1 MASAEIGAGH
11 VYALGFHADYRCRS
25 SGECC
30 SSGWEIPVAPPAEAR
45 LRAALASGALRLDAH
60 GVPLFRSRRELPD
73 GARVAFGLDAH
84 GRCAF
89 FEPGTRLC
97 AVHRQVGVAA
107 LPPSCRQFPRIALL
121 TPVGTFLTL
130 SHYCPTAAGQLF
142 REDDV
147 PSIAADPPAFPAD
160 EPWEG
165 LDARQAW
172 PPLLKPG
179 VLLGW
184 DGYVLWQERAVSLL
198 LSEGQTPE
206 AAVAAL
212 RLRATRACEWT
223 ASKGTL
229 LAWLERIPDPAQSTG
244 VLDFDAAAAN
254 WRCVAAQVP
263 DSLRFAAPPLG
274 PGAEP
279 ALAWAEA
286 HARLV
291 TPHWERFAW
300 PVRRYLAAKVFASW
314 AAMQE
319 DGLTAWSRAVETAL
333 AVLHVE
339 ATRQC
344 IDASAPLDAER
355 LAQAFRRA
363 DLLLLHLA
371 RSAGE
376 DVTA

>member
-25 SGECC
+25 TGACC

-45 LRAALASGALRLDAH
+45 LRAALASGALRVDAP

-73 GARVAFGLDAH
+73 GARVVFGLDAH

-89 FEPGTRLC
+89 LEPGTRLC

-142 REDDV
+142 RKDDV

-165 LDARQAW
+165 LDAREAW
-172 PPLLKPG
+172 PPLLRPG

-184 DGYVLWQERAVSLL
+184 DGYMLWQEQAVGLL
-198 LSEGQTPE
+198 LRDGRTPE
-206 AAVAAL
+206 AAVVAL
-212 RLRATRACEWT
+212 RMRSTQAGEWT
-223 ASKGTL
+223 ASKGPML
-229 LAWLERIPDPAQSTG
+229 EWLERIPENAGPSDAF
-244 VLDFDAAAAN
+244 DFAAAVAT
-254 WRCVAAQVP
+254 WRGIAARVP
-263 DSLRFAAPPLG
+263 DSLRLAAPPLG

-279 ALAWAEA
+279 APAWGEA
-286 HARLV
+286 HVRLV
-291 TPHWERFAW
+291 APHWAGLAR

-314 AAMQE
+314 AAMHDE
-319 DGLTAWSRAVETAL
+319 GLAAWCRAVETAL

-344 IDASAPLDAER
+344 IDTSAPLDAER
-355 LAQAFRRA
+355 LGEAFRRA

-371 RSAGE
+371 RRAAE
-376 DVTA
+376 EVTA

>member
-25 SGECC
+25 TGACC

-45 LRAALASGALRLDAH
+45 LRAALASGALRVDAP

-73 GARVAFGLDAH
+73 GARVVFGLDAH

-89 FEPGTRLC
+89 LEPGTRLC

-147 PSIAADPPAFPAD
+147 PSIAADPSAFPAC

-184 DGYVLWQERAVSLL
+184 DGYVLWQEQAVGLL
-198 LSEGQTPE
+198 LRGGQTPE

-212 RLRATRACEWT
+212 RLRANRACEWT

-229 LAWLERIPDPAQSTG
+229 LGWLERIPDQAQPTG
-244 VLDFDAAAAN
+244 VLDFDAAAAT
-254 WRCVAAQVP
+254 WRGVAARVP

-274 PGAEP
+274 PGDEP

-286 HARLV
+286 HVRLV
-291 TPHWERFAW
+291 TPQWERFAW
-300 PVRRYLAAKVFASW
+300 PVRRYLAAKLFASW
-314 AAMQE
+314 AAMQA

-344 IDASAPLDAER
+344 IDTSTPLDAER
-355 LAQAFRRA
+355 LGQAFRRA

-371 RSAGE
+371 RRAAE
-376 DVTA
+376 EVTA